1 MAIQFLETW
10 VYLIE
15 QSFISFNKKYMAK
28 TINQRMTVQMDGDFV
43 VFLIGLRINRFW
55 KFHKWLP
62 VALSMPKM
70 IKELSQK
77 PDSGFLGAESNL
89 TMLVQYWKSF
99 EHLEAY
105 AKDRDGLH
113 YPAWK
118 SFNTKIR
125 SNGDVGIW
133 HETYKVR
140 AGEYECIYNNM
151 PKYGL
156 GKVGNLVPISG
167 KRESARER
175 ISSKMEPP
183 GGNSESVS
191 V

>member
-1 MAIQFLETW
+1 
-10 VYLIE
+10 
-15 QSFISFNKKYMAK
+15 
-28 TINQRMTVQMDGDFV
+28 MTTNSEDDLV
-43 VFLIGLRINRFW
+43 VFLIGMRINRFW

-62 VALSMPKM
+62 VAIAMPKM

-77 PDSGFLGAESNL
+77 PESGFLGFQIL
-89 TMLVQYWKSF
+89 GGIPPVIVQYWKSF

-105 AKDRDGLH
+105 AKDRNGLH

-118 SFNTKIR
+118 AFNIKIK

-133 HETYKVR
+133 HETYKVK

-156 GKVGNLVPISG
+156 GKIRELVPASG
-167 KRESARER
+167 KREFAVDR
-175 ISSKMEPP
+175 ISIK
-183 GGNSESVS
+183 NKY
-191 V
+191 